1 MYLLQTRAQTENCTE
16 DDKSII
22 IFFRLQSCSPQLI
35 KKCLRKEKKV
45 SSGIVV
51 LYPTKFHK
59 YCRLENL
66 FFSLSSSCWLAGTQE
81 IERYAITDF

>member
-35 KKCLRKEKKV
+35 KKCLRKEKKSFFRH
-45 SSGIVV
+45 SSTLLNQISQV
-51 LYPTKFHK
+51 LQIGKS
-59 YCRLENL
+59 
-66 FFSLSSSCWLAGTQE
+66 FFLSSSCWLAGTQE